1 MSLINTYKLEIRAK
15 IPNAV
20 DREEWRF
27 TRYGLLTSAKEM
39 TASPNSIITSELRE
53 KAKESEGR
61 DLKIPVFKIGDV
73 QVKSVRSCDIGG
85 LENTTE
91 LVRVN
96 WVTLVADISMKKSE
110 HHKNEVS
117 YLEDLNR
124 KLMIVDNAF
133 AKATE
138 QLIYTKLD
146 TEKTQV
152 FNSPLVGAGTNYP
165 IVGNAIQVSQADQE
179 YFFND
184 LEAIMEGDDFYS
196 MPFKVMGST
205 TLKPSVKHY
214 GQQGKANDENLAY
227 QFDGYDFRFSNHV
240 VIGAGKK
247 ATGFAMTD
255 GSLGI
260 MTRIAIDSQMK
271 NKAGDGTEWGT
282 TFMERFGFE
291 VGVMYKSKCDDIS
304 EQAGLEHLTA
314 TMVESWQFS
323 VDIAIL
329 TPYNSDPATKPNVI
343 HKFEFLGASN
353 PL

>member
-1 MSLINTYKLEIRAK
+1 MSLLNTYKQEIRAK
-15 IPNAV
+15 IPNPV
-20 DREEWRF
+20 ERDEWRF
-27 TRYGLLTSAKEM
+27 TRYGLLTAAKEM

-53 KAKESEGR
+53 KAKQSEGR

-73 QVKSVRSCDIGG
+73 TVKSTRSCSISD

-91 LVRVN
+91 MVTVN
-96 WVTLVADISMKKSE
+96 WVTLVADISMKKAE

-124 KLMIVDNAF
+124 KLLRVDNAF
-133 AKATE
+133 AKAAE

-146 TEKTQV
+146 AEKSQV
-152 FNSPLVGAGTNYP
+152 NNSPLVAGSPYSV
-165 IVGNAIQVSQADQE
+165 VGNTIQVPTANQE

-196 MPFKVMGST
+196 MPFKVLGST
-205 TLKPSVKHY
+205 TLKPAVKHY
-214 GQQGKANDENLAY
+214 GNQGQSNDENLLY

-240 VIGAGKK
+240 VIGAGNK

-260 MTRIAIDSQMK
+260 MTRINIDALMK
-271 NKAGDGTEWGT
+271 NEAGDGTKWNT

-291 VGVMYKSKCDDIS
+291 VAYMYKSKCEDLS
-304 EQAGLEHLTA
+304 GQAGLEHLTA
-314 TMVESWQFS
+314 SMAESWQFS
-323 VDIAIL
+323 IDIAIL
-329 TPYNSDPATKPNVI
+329 TPYNSDPATLAGGIK
-343 HKFEFLGASN
+343 KFEFI
-353 PL
+353 P

>member
-15 IPNAV
+15 IPNPV
-20 DREEWRF
+20 ERDEWRF

-39 TASPNSIITSELRE
+39 TASPNSIITSELKE
-53 KAKESEGR
+53 KAKASEGR

-73 QVKSVRSCDIGG
+73 TVKSTRSCAISD

-91 LVRVN
+91 LVTVN
-96 WVTLVADISMKKSE
+96 WVTLVADISMKKAE

-124 KLMIVDNAF
+124 KLLRVDNAF
-133 AKATE
+133 AKAVE

-146 TEKTQV
+146 TEKSEVYT
-152 FNSPLVGAGTNYP
+152 SPLVGATGDYAL
-165 IVGNAIQVSQADQE
+165 VGNTVEVPANKQE

-196 MPFKVMGST
+196 MPFKVLGST
-205 TLKPSVKHY
+205 TLKPAVKHY
-214 GQQGKANDENLAY
+214 GEQGQANDENLAY

-240 VIGAGKK
+240 VIGAGNK

-255 GSLGI
+255 GTLGI
-260 MTRIAIDSQMK
+260 MTRINIDAVMK

-282 TFMERFGFE
+282 TFMDRLGFE
-291 VGVMYKSKCDDIS
+291 VGTMYKSKCDDIS
-304 EQAGLEHLTA
+304 GQAGLEHLTA
-314 TMVESWQFS
+314 SMVENWQFS
-323 VDIAIL
+323 FDVAIM
-329 TPYNSDPATKPNVI
+329 TPYNSDSATKPSVI
-343 HKFEFLGASN
+343 KKFVFL
-353 PL
+353 P